1 MRITDNLIKD
11 IANAPEWFFEAI
23 KVEPKECEIENPK
36 GNLSYSK
43 WDCDSESKNLLIFIH
58 GTGAH
63 KKWWYPIAP
72 HFTEKT
78 NVIAVDLPG
87 MGDSGFR
94 DKYSIKDFGQCII
107 SIIEKEKS
115 AKPID
120 NVFIVGH
127 SLGGQVAAYVALSLI
142 HISEPTRPY

>member
-1 MRITDNLIKD
+1 MQITDNLKND
-11 IANAPEWFFEAI
+11 ISNAPSWFHDAI
-23 KVEPKECEIENPK
+23 NIKPSEKILEDAK
-36 GNLSYSK
+36 GNLSYSV
-43 WDCDSESKNLLIFIH
+43 WPSLSENKNLMIFIH

-72 HFTEKT
+72 QFVNYS

-94 DKYSIKDFGQCII
+94 EKYSIKDFGQCII

-115 AKPID
+115 NMDID
-120 NVFIVGH
+120 SISIIGH
-127 SLGGQVAAYVALSLI
+127 SLGGQVAGYVASEKKDLSLI
-142 HISEPTRPY
+142 HI

>member
-72 HFTEKT
+72 HFTENT

-87 MGDSGFR
+87 MG
-94 DKYSIKDFGQCII
+94 
-107 SIIEKEKS
+107 
-115 AKPID
+115 
-120 NVFIVGH
+120 
-127 SLGGQVAAYVALSLI
+127 LSLI
-142 HISEPTRPY
+142 HI

>member
-1 MRITDNLIKD
+1 MRISDNLIDD
-11 IANAPEWFFEAI
+11 IANAPKWFFNAI
-23 KVEPKECEIENPK
+23 KKEPTECEIENQK

-43 WDCDSESKNLLIFIH
+43 WVCDSKNKNLLIFIH

-72 HFTEKT
+72 HFTENS

-94 DKYSIKDFGQCII
+94 EKYSIKDFGQCII
-107 SIIEKEKS
+107 SIIEKEK
-115 AKPID
+115 
-120 NVFIVGH
+120 
-127 SLGGQVAAYVALSLI
+127 
-142 HISEPTRPY
+142 

>member
-23 KVEPKECEIENPK
+23 KVEPTECEIDNPK

-43 WDCDSESKNLLIFIH
+43 WDCDSESKKLLIFIH

-72 HFTEKT
+72 HFTENT

-94 DKYSIKDFGQCII
+94 DKYSICLLYKQSSNSNRSRLDQEFQ
-107 SIIEKEKS
+107 K
-115 AKPID
+115 
-120 NVFIVGH
+120 
-127 SLGGQVAAYVALSLI
+127 L
-142 HISEPTRPY
+142 